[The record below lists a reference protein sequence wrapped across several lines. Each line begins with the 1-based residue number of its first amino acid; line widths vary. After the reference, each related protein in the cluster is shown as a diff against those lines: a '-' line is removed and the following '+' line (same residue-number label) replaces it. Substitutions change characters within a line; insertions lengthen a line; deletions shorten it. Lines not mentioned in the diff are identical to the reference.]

1 MTLRG
6 KKYLKNLDKYIGVPL
21 LFLFGLIRFK
31 RKLPKSISNIGIML
45 VPAIGDI
52 ILISGLL
59 EEIKLKY
66 NNSTIHL
73 FVPSEYENV
82 LSLIKKYDSFT
93 KINLSKPIKTLGL
106 IRKNTFDIFIDA
118 SQWARLPAL
127 LSSFSKSRYTI
138 GFKSKG
144 QGKHFTF
151 DKAVDHSSKVH
162 EFYNLKRLNFSNND
176 EIKDIPLLN
185 IDYNIPIDEKKII
198 IHIAPS
204 GSKSDRKELPSN
216 NWVAVIEY
224 LLKKDF
230 NIFFTGSEADK
241 NKIDNLINK
250 LKSDKLFNVAGTLS
264 FTETAKLL
272 KSSKL
277 VISVNTGTMHIA
289 SFLRCNLIAIHGP
302 TNSKR
307 WGPLNENSIVINSPY
322 PDAPCLD
329 LGFEYNCK
337 DRDGKCMKAIKPET
351 IIDSIEKFINQ
362 TSIIK

>member
-6 KKYLKNLDKYIGVPL
+6 KKYLKNLDKYIGAPV
-21 LFLFGLIRFK
+21 LFLFGLIRVK
-31 RKLPKSISNIGIML
+31 RKLPKNISNIGIML

-52 ILISGLL
+52 ILIYGLL
-59 EEIKLKY
+59 EEIKLK
-66 NNSTIHL
+66 NNNINIHL

-82 LSLIKKYDSFT
+82 LSLINKYDSFT
-93 KINLSKPIKTLGL
+93 KINLSNPIEAFKL
-106 IRKNTFDIFIDA
+106 IRKKSFDIFIDA

-144 QGKHFTF
+144 QGKHFAF
-151 DKAVDHSSKVH
+151 DKAVDHSSEVH
-162 EFYNLKRLNFSNND
+162 EFYNLKRLNFFDND
-176 EIKDIPLLN
+176 EIQEIPRLN
-185 IDYNIPIDEKKII
+185 IDYNIPIDEKKIS

-204 GSKSDRKELPSN
+204 GSKSERKELPIN
-216 NWVAVIEY
+216 NWIAIIDY
-224 LLKKDF
+224 LLKKDL

-241 NKIDNLINK
+241 NKIDKIITR

-289 SFLRCNLIAIHGP
+289 SFLRSNLIAIHGP

-322 PDAPCLD
+322 PEAPCLD

-337 DRDGKCMKAIKPET
+337 DKDGKCMKAITPET
-351 IIDSIEKFINQ
+351 IIQGIDKFIN
-362 TSIIK
+362 

>member
-21 LFLFGLIRFK
+21 LFFLGLIRLK
-31 RKLPKSISNIGIML
+31 RKLPKRITNIGIML

-66 NNSTIHL
+66 NNSNIHL

-82 LSLIKKYDSFT
+82 LPLIKKYDSFT

-127 LSSFSKSRYTI
+127 ISVLSESKYTI

-144 QGKHFTF
+144 QGKHFAF
-151 DKAVDHSSKVH
+151 DKAVEHSSIVH
-162 EFYNLKRLNFSNND
+162 EFFNLKKLIFSNRD

-185 IDYNIPIDEKKII
+185 IDSNIPIDEKKIT

-204 GSKSDRKELPSN
+204 GYKSERKELPIN
-216 NWVAVIEY
+216 HWTKIIEY
-224 LLKKDF
+224 LLKKEM
-230 NIFFTGSEADK
+230 NIYFTGSETDK
-241 NKIDNLINK
+241 NKIDNLIDTFT
-250 LKSDKLFNVAGTLS
+250 SSKLFNVAGTLS
-264 FTETAKLL
+264 ITETAKLL

-277 VISVNTGTMHIA
+277 VITINTGIMHIA

-302 TNSKR
+302 TNAKR
-307 WGPLNENSIVINSPY
+307 WGPMNENSIVINSPY
-322 PDAPCLD
+322 PEAPCLD
-329 LGFEYNCK
+329 LGFEYKCT
-337 DRDGKCMKAIKPET
+337 DRDGKCMKAIKPEI

-362 TSIIK
+362 TAV

>member
-1 MTLRG
+1 MKLRG

-21 LFLFGLIRFK
+21 LFLFGLIRIR
-31 RKLPKSISNIGIML
+31 RKLPKIINNVGILL

-66 NNSTIHL
+66 KNTTIHL
-73 FVPSEYENV
+73 FVPSEYGDV

-118 SQWARLPAL
+118 SQWARSTAL
-127 LSSFSKSRYTI
+127 VSVFSKSKFTI

-144 QGKHFTF
+144 QGKHFAF
-151 DKAVDHSSKVH
+151 DKAVEHSNKVH
-162 EFYNLKRLNFSNND
+162 EYVNLKKLIFSNSED
-176 EIKDIPLLN
+176 LKEFPLLN
-185 IDYNIPIDEKKII
+185 IDYDVPIDEKKII

-204 GSKSDRKELPSN
+204 GSKSERKELPIHH
-216 NWVAVIEY
+216 WMIILDY
-224 LLKKDF
+224 LLKKNL
-230 NIFFTGSEADK
+230 NIYFTGSEADK
-241 NKIDNLINK
+241 NKIDNLINTFN
-250 LKSDKLFNVAGTLS
+250 SDKLINVAGTL
-264 FTETAKLL
+264 TIHETAKLL
-272 KSSKL
+272 KSSRL

-307 WGPLNENSIVINSPY
+307 WGPLNENSIIINSPY
-322 PDAPCLD
+322 SEAPCLD
-329 LGFEYNCK
+329 LGFDYNCK
-337 DRDGKCMKAIKPET
+337 DRDGKCMEAIKPE
-351 IIDSIEKFINQ
+351 IIINSIEKFINQ
-362 TSIIK
+362 TAL